1 MAGKWTPTKA
11 ELIESI
17 EIAVNELLTEHILFY
32 MSEYRSVADYYFV
45 ADVFKNKCSALALRI
60 ANEMYREDEEDE
72 EQKGVNNEIIKK
84 YIF

>member
-1 MAGKWTPTKA
+1 MAQKFPIPTKE

-17 EIAVNELLTEHILFY
+17 EIAVDELLTEHILFY
-32 MSEYRSVADYYFV
+32 MSEYRSVADYYFI

-72 EQKGVNNEIIKK
+72 
-84 YIF
+84 

>member
-1 MAGKWTPTKA
+1 MAEKWTPTKA

-72 EQKGVNNEIIKK
+72 E
-84 YIF
+84 